1 MKLQY
6 LSLSFVA
13 AVLSLAIVVQTGLV
27 APKFSARTAGK
38 SLKQSMPGNLP
49 GWSVE
54 ELPVGPTELDRT
66 VISQCLNYDE
76 LIYRRYYS
84 ARGSFCLYAAYWAP
98 QRMSPCAVGIHTPD
112 GCWMLSGWTCEAS
125 SFSWKSRLGD
135 KELLP
140 AQYRIFRDAVGRVQQ
155 VVYWHLVGG
164 KPFDGDYRID
174 GSRSILGYW
183 KGVLLHHAGGNTEQ
197 YFIRL
202 SSERPF
208 EEIWDD
214 PGFRSLMESL
224 ARLCLARRDG

>member
-1 MKLQY
+1 MKLPY

-27 APKFSARTAGK
+27 APKFSAKTAGK
-38 SLKQSMPGNLP
+38 SLKQSVPGNLP

-112 GCWMLSGWTCEAS
+112 GCWMLMAVFASCRDWRGDMSPNSLLKRIRDRISASG
-125 SFSWKSRLGD
+125 LG
-135 KELLP
+135 
-140 AQYRIFRDAVGRVQQ
+140 
-155 VVYWHLVGG
+155 
-164 KPFDGDYRID
+164 
-174 GSRSILGYW
+174 
-183 KGVLLHHAGGNTEQ
+183 GV
-197 YFIRL
+197 
-202 SSERPF
+202 
-208 EEIWDD
+208 D
-214 PGFRSLMESL
+214 
-224 ARLCLARRDG
+224 